1 MSVQRLLRS
10 MASQP
15 ESSERASAQVGAQ
28 QRQTS
33 GPTGERPHQS
43 RIVLPRLPEETQP
56 EHSGEPEHRNPMT
69 ADRRMRVT
77 PGRVQEQQ
85 PLAPERNRMERQQN
99 RQQIRM
105 PQHTRQPQQVH
116 NILPPVQHYPMAL
129 ADSRCE
135 SPEVLKADIQKA
147 PDAFQQH
154 EQHSLRSEKALQT
167 IVSEED
173 WSLGFRPLRIS
184 FMENW
189 NFFIW
194 SRALELLQDTKQNG
208 PGARLRQALTAVLRN
223 RAPFE
228 DFSLDFS
235 PVSHHGNERFE
246 LVVQKRR
253 RSPGPILYPDC
264 LHFAEHL
271 THSFDSQNAVTT
283 FECPGSVRIFIA
295 PTDSLSKSEYSS
307 AAHYE
312 NLASFLRSE
321 IVPESQ
327 KDKLWLEL
335 GGQVSRALA
344 SQAGPVWVSN
354 ERGNGDEQL
363 STWAALIVSRDCR
376 YVIWMPFRKP
386 GESASELQTSTLA
399 EQSERRLS
407 QSRAI
412 GGG

>member
-10 MASQP
+10 MASQR
-15 ESSERASAQVGAQ
+15 ESSERAGAQVGAQ

-33 GPTGERPHQS
+33 GPTGGRPRRS

-85 PLAPERNRMERQQN
+85 PLAPERIRMDLQQN
-99 RQQIRM
+99 RQIRM
-105 PQHTRQPQQVH
+105 PQHTLQPQQVH

-135 SPEVLKADIQKA
+135 MPEVLKADVQKA
-147 PDAFQQH
+147 SDAFQQH

-184 FMENW
+184 FMESW
-189 NFFIW
+189 NFLDW
-194 SRALELLQDTKQNG
+194 PRALELLQDSKHNG
-208 PGARLRQALTAVLRN
+208 PGARLRRALSAVLRN

-253 RSPGPILYPDC
+253 RCPGPILYPDC

-283 FECPGSVRIFIA
+283 FECPGSGRIFIA
-295 PTDSLSKSEYSS
+295 PTDSHSKSEYSS

-312 NLASFLRSE
+312 SLASFLRSE

-354 ERGNGDEQL
+354 ERGNGDPQL

-376 YVIWMPFRKP
+376 YVAWMPFRKP
-386 GESASELQTSTLA
+386 DESASELQPRR
-399 EQSERRLS
+399 RRLS

-412 GGG
+412 GRG